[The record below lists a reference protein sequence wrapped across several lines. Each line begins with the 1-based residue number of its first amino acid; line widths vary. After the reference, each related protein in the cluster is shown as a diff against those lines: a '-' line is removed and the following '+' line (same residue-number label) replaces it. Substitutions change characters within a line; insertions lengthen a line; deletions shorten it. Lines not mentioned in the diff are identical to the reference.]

1 MIFRILWGVV
11 VCWAAIVLCGIVYY
25 GVRRFSEMAN
35 PTRNELL
42 IGATISAYW
51 IAPALLLALVLKFSP
66 AARDVTAATSCMER
80 GHFGS
85 RHVGASCCRR
95 RPLTSRCT
103 RRRPMG
109 VRW

>member
-25 GVRRFSEMAN
+25 GVRWFSEMAN

-51 IAPALLLALVLKFSP
+51 IAPALLLALVLTFSP
-66 AARDVTAATSCMER
+66 AARDVTA
-80 GHFGS
+80 
-85 RHVGASCCRR
+85 RR
-95 RPLTSRCT
+95 VAWSAVILVLVTWGLLVAVAGR
-103 RRRPMG
+103 
-109 VRW
+109 